1 MAKAVSFDDLVEIMR
16 RRGAAGR
23 SLTAIA
29 GAPGAGKSSLA
40 EKLVARLNDQISE
53 SAAVLG
59 MDGYHLDDLILV
71 PRGLRARKGAPETFD
86 VDGLRHMLGRL
97 RRDEEVRIAVPVFDR
112 SLEIARAGARLIPH
126 SIRHLVVEG
135 NYLLLDRR
143 PWSDLLPFFDTTVM
157 IVVPETI
164 LRERLMQRWQGYGL
178 SPGEIAVKLDENDL
192 PNGRVV
198 TAGSV
203 ASEFVIGDAW

>member
-1 MAKAVSFDDLVEIMR
+1 MASAVSFDDLVEVVR
-16 RRGAAGR
+16 QRGATGR

-29 GAPGAGKSSLA
+29 GAPGAGKSLLA
-40 EKLVARLNDQISE
+40 KKLVAQLNDEISE
-53 SAAVLG
+53 SAAVLE

-97 RRDEEVRIAVPVFDR
+97 RRGEEIGISVPVFDR
-112 SLEIARAGARLIPH
+112 SLEVARAGARFIPR
-126 SIRHLVVEG
+126 SVRHVVVEG

-157 IVVPETI
+157 IFVPETI
-164 LRERLMQRWQGYGL
+164 LRERLTRRWQGYGL
-178 SPGEIAVKLDENDL
+178 SPGEIAAKLDENDL
-192 PNGRVV
+192 PNGRAV

-203 ASEFVIGDAW
+203 ESEFVLDAW